1 MKFESEV
8 DFGAP
13 VEFKRPPAS
22 QVAGF
27 SSLGGR

>member
-13 VEFKRPPAS
+13 VEFKRPTS
-22 QVAGF
+22 QVADF